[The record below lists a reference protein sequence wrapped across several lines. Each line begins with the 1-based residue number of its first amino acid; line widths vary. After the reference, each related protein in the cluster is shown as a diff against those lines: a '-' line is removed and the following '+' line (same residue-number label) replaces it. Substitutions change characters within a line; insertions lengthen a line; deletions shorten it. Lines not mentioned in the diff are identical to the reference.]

1 MRFFV
6 ILLTDI
12 LKLLSLANDTVKRTK
27 NNSKNLSKE
36 MDRDR
41 LFYNGR
47 RIVVELNRIACIG
60 IKMIQS
66 Q

>member
-6 ILLTDI
+6 ILLTV
-12 LKLLSLANDTVKRTK
+12 LKLLLFATDTVKRTT
-27 NNSKNLSKE
+27 NNGKNLSKK

-47 RIVVELNRIACIG
+47 RIVVELKRIACIG

-66 Q
+66 E

>member
-6 ILLTDI
+6 ILLTV
-12 LKLLSLANDTVKRTK
+12 LKLLLFATDTVKRTT
-27 NNSKNLSKE
+27 NNGKNLSKK

-47 RIVVELNRIACIG
+47 TIVVGLNRIACIG
-60 IKMIQS
+60 FKIIQS
-66 Q
+66 E

>member
-6 ILLTDI
+6 ILLTV
-12 LKLLSLANDTVKRTK
+12 LKLLLFATDTVKRTT
-27 NNSKNLSKE
+27 NNGKNLSKK

-60 IKMIQS
+60 IKIIQS
-66 Q
+66 E

>member
-6 ILLTDI
+6 ILLTV
-12 LKLLSLANDTVKRTK
+12 LKLLLFATYTVKRTT
-27 NNSKNLSKE
+27 NNGKNLSKE

-47 RIVVELNRIACIG
+47 RIVVGLNRIACIG
-60 IKMIQS
+60 FKIIQS
-66 Q
+66 E

>member
-6 ILLTDI
+6 ILLTV
-12 LKLLSLANDTVKRTK
+12 LKLLLFATDTVKRTT
-27 NNSKNLSKE
+27 NNGKNLSKE

-47 RIVVELNRIACIG
+47 RI
-60 IKMIQS
+60 
-66 Q
+66 

>member
-6 ILLTDI
+6 ILLTDV
-12 LKLLSLANDTVKRTK
+12 LKLLSLATDTVKRTT
-27 NNSKNLSKE
+27 NNGKNLSKE

-60 IKMIQS
+60 TKMIQS
-66 Q
+66 E

>member
-6 ILLTDI
+6 ILLTV
-12 LKLLSLANDTVKRTK
+12 LKLLLLATDTVKRTT
-27 NNSKNLSKE
+27 NNGKNLSKE

-66 Q
+66 E